1 MDVTKE
7 VLDLFWDRVDGE
19 VVIWIRDRYNS
30 DSDFKKIIDAITT
43 SKESKPIDNFAY
55 LLIKCEYCKQ
65 ESMMADYHHSFKMQA
80 IKQDGTIDP
89 GVYYIH
95 CPKCDEK
102 NVLNLSIEKEGGNA
116 SG

>member
-1 MDVTKE
+1 
-7 VLDLFWDRVDGE
+7 
-19 VVIWIRDRYNS
+19 
-30 DSDFKKIIDAITT
+30 
-43 SKESKPIDNFAY
+43 
-55 LLIKCEYCKQ
+55 
-65 ESMMADYHHSFKMQA
+65 MADYHHSFKMQA